1 MFTQRWERILQLHTL
16 FSKWIQ
22 EQKLIISTNPLAYPH
37 SCKYTQAH
45 AGMDYFLFTLSES
58 SDLVPPL
65 LLYLQQ
71 LLLPELCRAVLRK
84 QKLSILN
91 AQRVCEPPFMNP
103 ASQAESRPH
112 HTQWTLQMSAPL
124 GTAFQ
129 RTAIIVM
136 LLTSAT
142 LLVTDNKAFDQH
154 WVPTT
159 GLE

>member
-1 MFTQRWERILQLHTL
+1 MFTQRWECILQLHIL

-22 EQKLIISTNPLAYPH
+22 EQNLIISTNLLAYAH

-45 AGMDYFLFTLSES
+45 AGVDYFLFALSES

-65 LLYLQQ
+65 LLYLQE
-71 LLLPELCRAVLRK
+71 LLLPELCRAVLHK
-84 QKLSILN
+84 QKLCLLN
-91 AQRVCEPPFMNP
+91 AQSVCEPPFVNP
-103 ASQAESRPH
+103 GSQAESRPH
-112 HTQWTLQMSAPL
+112 RSQRTLQMSAPL

-136 LLTSAT
+136 LLTSAA

-154 WVPTT
+154 WLPTT